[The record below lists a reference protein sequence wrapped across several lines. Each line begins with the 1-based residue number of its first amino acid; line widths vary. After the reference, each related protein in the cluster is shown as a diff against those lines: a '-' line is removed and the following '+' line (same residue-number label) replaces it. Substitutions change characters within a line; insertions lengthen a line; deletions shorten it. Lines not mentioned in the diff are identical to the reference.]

1 MFHKD
6 TVIFFSSFFFFYFYV
21 FNEWEMLKEGTA
33 NPHGFLID
41 RFGEVK
47 LKETP
52 PKAG

>member
-6 TVIFFSSFFFFYFYV
+6 TVIFFSSFFFFLYV

-33 NPHGFLID
+33 NPRGFLID

-52 PKAG
+52 LKAA